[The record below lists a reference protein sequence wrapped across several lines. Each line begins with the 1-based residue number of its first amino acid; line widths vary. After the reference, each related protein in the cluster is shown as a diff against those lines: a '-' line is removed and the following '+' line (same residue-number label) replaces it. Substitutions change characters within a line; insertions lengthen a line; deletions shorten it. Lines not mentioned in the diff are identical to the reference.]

1 MRTITNVESARQWLR
16 STFLYTRLKKNP
28 GYYKLEGQTMNT
40 GSEQRVVEICSK
52 DLGLLVQE
60 GLVDQMPDNSLHS
73 TKYGE
78 SMARYYIRFG
88 TMVKII
94 KMEPAPKMTSIV
106 SDLAVS
112 RVVYLLTLDSSRR
125 CRKPKSSA
133 SSA

>member
-1 MRTITNVESARQWLR
+1 MRTITNVESAQQWLR
-16 STFLYTRLKKNP
+16 STFLYTRIKKNS
-28 GYYKLEGQTMNT
+28 GYYKLEGQTSNIGT
-40 GSEQRVVEICSK
+40 EQRVVEICSK

-94 KMEPAPKMTSIV
+94 KMEPAPKTTSIV
-106 SDLAVS
+106 SNVKI
-112 RVVYLLTLDSSRR
+112 
-125 CRKPKSSA
+125 CF
-133 SSA
+133 